1 MLRVYLSINIIILVY
16 ELSVYVD
23 VPVIS
28 NGCEYTDLMIKIKS
42 DDLIHRNLQAMYKCG
57 YSKGFSV
64 ILNWLIDS
72 AKLPNPK

>member
-23 VPVIS
+23 AAVIS

-42 DDLIHRNLQAMYKCG
+42 DDL
-57 YSKGFSV
+57 
-64 ILNWLIDS
+64 DS
-72 AKLPNPK
+72 